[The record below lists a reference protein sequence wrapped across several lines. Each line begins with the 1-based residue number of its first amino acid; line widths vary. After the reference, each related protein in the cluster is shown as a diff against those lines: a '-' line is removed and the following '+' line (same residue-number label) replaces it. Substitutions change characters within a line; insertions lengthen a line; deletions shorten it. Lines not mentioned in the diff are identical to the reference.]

1 MWCNLVC
8 ALYTEVHNLV
18 PNYQAT
24 VSCWLMALWCSR
36 AEDPQLAEFM
46 RVMQPRRQAAIWAND
61 DALPNQAPGGPATGG
76 AAVGPSA
83 PGPAE
88 LGPGHGETL
97 GSGDVLPA
105 PPRRGRRA
113 AQWAAVTAAEA
124 GRRAAEA
131 RKGGGEEDEEEE
143 EEDSEDENEDGEP
156 GGRGP
161 AADETVSD
169 MEYLR
174 SRMTAR
180 LDADDGAGASADAA
194 VEAAARSGASP
205 AAAEPSADGSDS
217 EDPSDAE
224 RRASHAGAGPRGSG
238 DRGVDRAGGAAEV
251 VVADGAAEGGEPAVV
266 ETGRLFVRNLPYT
279 ATEADLAEAF
289 GEHGELQ
296 EVHLVLDR

>member
-1 MWCNLVC
+1 
-8 ALYTEVHNLV
+8 
-18 PNYQAT
+18 
-24 VSCWLMALWCSR
+24 MAWWCSR

-76 AAVGPSA
+76 ATTGANA

-88 LGPGHGETL
+88 LGPGPGETL
-97 GSGDVLPA
+97 GSGDVLPAFPA

-131 RKGGGEEDEEEE
+131 RKGGEEEEEDEEEE
-143 EEDSEDENEDGEP
+143 EEDSEDENEDEEP

-161 AADETVSD
+161 AAEETVSD

-180 LDADDGAGASADAA
+180 LDADDGAGAAADA
-194 VEAAARSGASP
+194 VVDAAARNGASP
-205 AAAEPSADGSDS
+205 AGAEPSADSSDS

-224 RRASHAGAGPRGSG
+224 RRASHAGAGPRSSG
-238 DRGVDRAGGAAEV
+238 DRVRDRAGGAAEV
-251 VVADGAAEGGEPAVV
+251 VVANGAAEGGEPAIE